1 MVRPP
6 FSNPDKYEEDFDFE
20 MDRRPAPSPELIALL
35 MQDAMNREQ
44 GKVAPDT
51 TGADYFFLCDFIT
64 RDMEY
69 DFPLIEQD
77 FIKHCN
83 GRLRE
88 FSDAGWY
95 GELEHINNGPQ
106 QGLRKKIV
114 RLIYNGAKLGDP
126 YCVELIRYL
135 YKTYHKKEYNQLK
148 RFSTISTREIFSL
161 SEDDWDGCS
170 YEAMGRIL
178 GMCQFMG
185 IKLNEDCSILFL
197 LLDKTRK
204 EWIEDDDEQSEYIEI
219 DYDLFSECV
228 EQVEQWNEQYKG
240 DFKYYQKAHKEYYAW
255 DNFMGMAFRNH
266 GYRYDYNYF
275 CKRTS
280 TSLTVQMGWTL
291 ALLRTIDD
299 KKEYTFEDVQRYTV
313 LYEAVEALT
322 DVADSFQKEV
332 DTLLGEQLDYFVIED
347 GLFKPENI
355 KYKQPEEKK
364 EAVKKVI
371 TNVAPVSM
379 GTASEEDYLNEI
391 AELRKKVNEQDQEN
405 KALREQN
412 RQIKKA
418 QGEADKLISKYQSE
432 RDELVALRNFA
443 YKSDQEIPKIADE
456 NLAEMQKAIADKAIV
471 IIGGHINWINK
482 LKKMFP
488 KWMFIHPD
496 SYKGVDG
503 KMLEN
508 KEHVYFFTDYMNH
521 ISYVKF
527 IAAVRERKIPFGYLG
542 SRNVE
547 LLVKQIYD
555 DLC

>member
-1 MVRPP
+1 
-6 FSNPDKYEEDFDFE
+6 
-20 MDRRPAPSPELIALL
+20 MD
-35 MQDAMNREQ
+35 
-44 GKVAPDT
+44 
-51 TGADYFFLCDFIT
+51 
-64 RDMEY
+64 
-69 DFPLIEQD
+69 
-77 FIKHCN
+77 
-83 GRLRE
+83 
-88 FSDAGWY
+88 
-95 GELEHINNGPQ
+95 
-106 QGLRKKIV
+106 
-114 RLIYNGAKLGDP
+114 
-126 YCVELIRYL
+126 
-135 YKTYHKKEYNQLK
+135 
-148 RFSTISTREIFSL
+148 
-161 SEDDWDGCS
+161 
-170 YEAMGRIL
+170 
-178 GMCQFMG
+178 
-185 IKLNEDCSILFL
+185 
-197 LLDKTRK
+197 
-204 EWIEDDDEQSEYIEI
+204 
-219 DYDLFSECV
+219 
-228 EQVEQWNEQYKG
+228 QWNEQYKG

-456 NLAEMQKAIADKAIV
+456 NLAEMQKAIADKEIV